1 MALHVTQFN
10 TCWSNGEYLSRVC
23 TSHIM
28 DTRAS
33 DAYFLVSCVVPTHRP
48 ALAITCRAHVSC
60 KHVTCSHTCLCHR
73 QRAPHSRYPSS
84 LPSCWLTQCRV
95 SNCRSR
101 HSRSRLRVWKIM
113 KINSPDK
120 PVFSV
125 IITTLV
131 KDLGMSQNVQIN
143 LLYQFCLKRYPI
155 IDVQAPPILLV
166 HRSVIDS
173 SMRLQAVNSELI
185 LLIGGC
191 CWWRGYCNMFA
202 AFRSYFYE
210 LYTESHKKRKLM
222 SWCHNYN
229 WETFSRLFTFF
240 SGSGQNKSFRIL
252 SLNYLLLP

>member
-1 MALHVTQFN
+1 MRLDTWHYT
-10 TCWSNGEYLSRVC
+10 WHSLSRVGQMASTYHVSVC
-23 TSHIM
+23 HIM

-33 DAYFLVSCVVPTHRP
+33 DAWFLVSCLVPAHRL

-113 KINSPDK
+113 KSNSPDK

-143 LLYQFCLKRYPI
+143 LLYQFCL
-155 IDVQAPPILLV
+155 
-166 HRSVIDS
+166 
-173 SMRLQAVNSELI
+173 
-185 LLIGGC
+185 
-191 CWWRGYCNMFA
+191 
-202 AFRSYFYE
+202 
-210 LYTESHKKRKLM
+210 
-222 SWCHNYN
+222 
-229 WETFSRLFTFF
+229 
-240 SGSGQNKSFRIL
+240 
-252 SLNYLLLP
+252 